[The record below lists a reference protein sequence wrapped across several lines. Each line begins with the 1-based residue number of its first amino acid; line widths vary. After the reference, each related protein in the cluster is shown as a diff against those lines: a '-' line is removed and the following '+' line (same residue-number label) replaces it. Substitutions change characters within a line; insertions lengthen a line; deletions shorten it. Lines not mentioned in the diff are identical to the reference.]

1 MEIIEKDGNIYM
13 KVVYKSPVKS
23 EEIREW
29 LFKEMLIGEFL
40 SLTVTDELIKGATVL
55 AQNTKPI
62 IYMIN
67 VMMIE
72 GEKIDDKTPNRIFGH
87 LKNELADF
95 LV

>member
-13 KVVYKSPVKS
+13 KVVYESPI
-23 EEIREW
+23 EREGTMEW

-40 SLTVTDELIKGATVL
+40 NLTVTDDLIKGATVL
-55 AQNTKPI
+55 GQNTKPI

-72 GEKIDDKTPNRIFGH
+72 GKKVDDMTPNRIFGH